1 MLDGATLAA
10 LLITDFSMS
19 LWSGGLLDTGGLL
32 LIGYFGGSGIG
43 LGVGF

>member
-19 LWSGGLLDTGGLL
+19 RWSGGLLDTGGLL
-32 LIGYFGGSGIG
+32 LIAYRGGSGIG